1 MSRRKAPYERIDRDV
16 ARRYELVSRIG
27 RGCYGVVFEVMLRD
41 PSKFEK
47 YAMKKILYAFNNAT
61 DAQRT
66 YREVSYL
73 MEFGSHTNIL
83 YVHDVLVSA
92 DDKHLYIITDLM
104 ESDLCKAI
112 KCNCLGEVHKP
123 LIAHQILR
131 ALKYIHSAG
140 VMHRD
145 LKPGNI
151 LLDRS
156 CQVLVGDFGL
166 ARSSCET
173 WCGLTANLPNSKE
186 LKHWKDLKSHEI
198 WPFPGGSL
206 AVAAGAYAGWQF
218 RQVRA
223 EEDLWQH
230 HLGKDARLL
239 DLDKLKQKNR
249 VNKQFIWHTN
259 YGPGKIEDLKF
270 YHCQRGDV
278 DREVSLDAPETV
290 EGKTR
295 ICAVTGTGKDPWAR
309 YLGLK
314 ISLGLL
320 HGGFTSAIV
329 DDFTGLA
336 SWIEKDAQDWVDQNG
351 RHPEMEHPGLGK
363 NIKVFTAHIDL
374 SYRRPLPV
382 NSEYLVD
389 VCVDKVEALGLG
401 FSAVVLAAP
410 YEGSTGD
417 MAMLTDYIGPRWYR
431 SPEQLLGARY
441 YFTAVDIWAWGCI
454 VGEMHLGKPVLKGSS
469 TIDMMHNIVE
479 LLGTPLE
486 GDVDAMQA
494 PYGHMSLGQLPIS
507 LPTLTFAEM
516 IPSCPA
522 VLNDLLELCFQW
534 NPMKRL
540 TAMEALR
547 HPYLS
552 AFHDP
557 DAEPVFGQR
566 LELTLQ
572 DNHKFTT
579 SQYRDQMYADIIGLE
594 QAMKRVDENQK
605 AQALL
610 EQEWEEQD
618 IP

>member
-16 ARRYELVSRIG
+16 ARRYELISRIG

-41 PSKFEK
+41 PTKFEK

-83 YVHDVLVSA
+83 FVHDVLCSA
-92 DDKHLYIITDLM
+92 DDKHLYLVTDLM

-156 CQVLVGDFGL
+156 GQVLVGDFGL
-166 ARSSCET
+166 ARSS
-173 WCGLTANLPNSKE
+173 
-186 LKHWKDLKSHEI
+186 
-198 WPFPGGSL
+198 
-206 AVAAGAYAGWQF
+206 
-218 RQVRA
+218 
-223 EEDLWQH
+223 
-230 HLGKDARLL
+230 
-239 DLDKLKQKNR
+239 
-249 VNKQFIWHTN
+249 
-259 YGPGKIEDLKF
+259 
-270 YHCQRGDV
+270 
-278 DREVSLDAPETV
+278 
-290 EGKTR
+290 
-295 ICAVTGTGKDPWAR
+295 
-309 YLGLK
+309 
-314 ISLGLL
+314 
-320 HGGFTSAIV
+320 
-329 DDFTGLA
+329 
-336 SWIEKDAQDWVDQNG
+336 
-351 RHPEMEHPGLGK
+351 
-363 NIKVFTAHIDL
+363 
-374 SYRRPLPV
+374 
-382 NSEYLVD
+382 
-389 VCVDKVEALGLG
+389 
-401 FSAVVLAAP
+401 P
-410 YEGSTGD
+410 YEGSAGD
-417 MAMLTDYIGPRWYR
+417 ITMLTDYIGPRWYR

-469 TIDMMHNIVE
+469 SIDMMHNIVE

-486 GDVDAMQA
+486 ADVEAMQA
-494 PYGHMSLGQLPIS
+494 PYAQMSLGQLPIS
-507 LPTLTFAEM
+507 LPTLSFAEM
-516 IPSCPA
+516 IPNCPA

-579 SQYRDQMYADIIGLE
+579 SQYRDQMYADIVGLE

-610 EQEWEEQD
+610 DQEWEEQE

>member
-295 ICAVTGTGKDPWAR
+295 ICAVIR
-309 YLGLK
+309 
-314 ISLGLL
+314 
-320 HGGFTSAIV
+320 
-329 DDFTGLA
+329 
-336 SWIEKDAQDWVDQNG
+336 
-351 RHPEMEHPGLGK
+351 GLGK